1 MRRGLINL
9 LALSSTERG
18 AEMTSKEAG
27 MLKILNGC
35 SYCDK
40 ANTVVV
46 CFGGSGGGKYTYICR
61 LCTAVLLAAFEE
73 PKPPEEPA

>member
-1 MRRGLINL
+1 MINL

-18 AEMTSKEAG
+18 AEMMSKEAG

-61 LCTAVLLAAFEE
+61 LCTAVLLASFEE
-73 PKPPEEPA
+73 PEPEKKLRTAS